1 MDDKKVQKARTAE
14 INKYVREINDAYY
27 RDGYSHHG
35 MPMPLNQTYLFDYS
49 IVCHFDPVTC
59 KTVEIACFDHNDALS
74 RMKNL
79 LLKGVCAWI
88 KQE

>member
-1 MDDKKVQKARTAE
+1 MDDNKARIAE

-27 RDGYSHHG
+27 KDGYSYGG

-49 IVCHFDPVTC
+49 VVCYYNPVTSQ
-59 KTVEIACFDHNDALS
+59 TIETTYFDRDAAVE
-74 RMKNL
+74 RMKVL
-79 LLKGVCAWI
+79 LQDGVCAWI